1 MYESSHIPTTLIGKM
16 RCDPRSG
23 GSFLSET
30 LLTLKIKIWNVW
42 TSHAVF
48 WGNTWTEEHM
58 CTKADSWCEPVR
70 RLKSYER
77 NKCNSQRYG
86 FMTLTNL
93 GASQEFPL
101 FAPGASFRSCFP
113 KKERIHAYK
122 CFADNT
128 RELRPI
134 SETNTWKPV
143 CWYNERET
151 FFCRG
156 HWKHIQ
162 HFASR
167 GNEEAEMY

>member
-1 MYESSHIPTTLIGKM
+1 MSLVTYQLRWSVRWDAIQDPEGVSWVKPCLQGRLRSEMSERLTPSSEEIPE
-16 RCDPRSG
+16 RR
-23 GSFLSET
+23 
-30 LLTLKIKIWNVW
+30 
-42 TSHAVF
+42 
-48 WGNTWTEEHM
+48 NT
-58 CTKADSWCEPVR
+58 CTKADSWCEPVW

-167 GNEEAEMY
+167 GNEEAEMH